1 MTVQTIKRL
10 AAKVL
15 KCGENRVRIVDLAKA
30 RDSLTTDDV
39 RGLIKEGAIQLKPSV
54 GQSRAKARFKAERRN
69 AGRRRGEG
77 SRKGTYYAKH
87 TLKQRWMKKV
97 RSQRGLLHQLKPR
110 LVEGAYAKLYKMVK
124 GNNFK
129 AKRQLV
135 LYVEENK
142 LLK

>member
-1 MTVQTIKRL
+1 MRDLSRGDRGKEVLDVQTRL
-10 AAKVL
+10 RGQGFEL
-15 KCGENRVRIVDLAKA
+15 GREGVDGFFGPSTELA
-30 RDSLTTDDV
+30 
-39 RGLIKEGAIQLKPSV
+39 
-54 GQSRAKARFKAERRN
+54 
-69 AGRRRGEG
+69 
-77 SRKGTYYAKH
+77 
-87 TLKQRWMKKV
+87 V
-97 RSQRGLLHQLKPR
+97 RSFQQQRGLLHQLKPR